1 MVRQAQSREKLLQ
14 KKLEEGLT
22 EKPQRD
28 AEWDFS
34 FPDPGELPTPV
45 LMIQDVSFAY
55 PNSEPLY
62 HNLDLGIDLQS
73 RIALVGP
80 NGAGKTTFV
89 KLMTGELQPTS
100 GAVRPHSHLRM
111 AKFTQH
117 FEDVLDLEQNAL
129 EWIHALYPKVFTK
142 LEMARTWL
150 GRYGCTARQQEM
162 PMKQLSDGQKARIV
176 FAKLAMDKPHLLM
189 LDEPTN
195 HLQRPVS
202 CISPFRR
209 VEAPPRHRHAS
220 SPGEEAV
227 GGLFSDFEPIL
238 MVLSAQGHG
247 VDRFIG
253 QNDQQ
258 LQGRARVGQS

>member
-1 MVRQAQSREKLLQ
+1 MVSFPISGPFGSAHGVVAVTASTRCCAASTPSTGPYYGGRRDGAPRVDAIDAERRADARNARRFGHGTVKMVRQAQSREKLLQ

-22 EKPQRD
+22 EKPRRD

-100 GAVRPHSHLRM
+100 VTQRRM
-111 AKFTQH
+111 QF
-117 FEDVLDLEQNAL
+117 N
-129 EWIHALYPKVFTK
+129 
-142 LEMARTWL
+142 
-150 GRYGCTARQQEM
+150 
-162 PMKQLSDGQKARIV
+162 
-176 FAKLAMDKPHLLM
+176 
-189 LDEPTN
+189 
-195 HLQRPVS
+195 
-202 CISPFRR
+202 
-209 VEAPPRHRHAS
+209 
-220 SPGEEAV
+220 
-227 GGLFSDFEPIL
+227 FST
-238 MVLSAQGHG
+238 
-247 VDRFIG
+247 
-253 QNDQQ
+253 
-258 LQGRARVGQS
+258 